1 MVSRSVFRV
10 LLGTSLLAALV
21 LLSACAVPETAEEPP
36 PLIDR
41 KIFFDD
47 PKISGAQ
54 VSPDGKWVSFRKPH
68 EGVMN
73 IWVKGLD
80 EPFDAARPITADK
93 ARPVVGYFW
102 TEDSRYVLYVQDKG
116 GNENFHVFAV
126 DPAGEPS
133 AEGGVPEARNLT
145 PIDGV
150 RAAIYALPEST
161 PNEIIVG
168 LNDRNPAL
176 HDVYRLN
183 IDTGERTLVLQND
196 YGVGAWVTDLDGN
209 VRMAFRQLPDG
220 GSEILNLVDG
230 KLEQV
235 YACTWLE
242 TCQPMRFHKD
252 GERVYMISNKGDD
265 VDLSRLMLLDPK
277 TGETELVHEDP
288 EGEVDFGG
296 PLFSDAT
303 EELIGVAYM
312 GDRLR
317 IYPFSDELKKDLE
330 FLRANLPDGELGAG
344 SGTND
349 DNISIVSVSRDVDP
363 GSVYIYNRAEGTV
376 EKLYESRPELPKEH
390 LAEMRPLR
398 YPARDGREIPAYLT
412 VPKGM
417 GETNLPV
424 VIFPHGG
431 PWARDTWG
439 YDGFAQFLANR
450 GYAVLQP
457 NFRGSEGYG
466 KDFLNAGNKEWGI
479 GAAQHD
485 LSDAVKYLV
494 DEGIADPERVGIM
507 GGSYGGYATLAGV
520 AFTPDLYAAAVDIVG
535 PSNLI
540 TLIKSFPAYWGPFMK
555 IWHLRWGNP
564 DDPEDRED
572 LLARSPLFAADQI
585 KTPLFVIQGAND
597 PRVTQIESDMIVSTL
612 RGLDRKVSYML
623 APDEGHGFRGRENRL
638 AMMVAIEQFLGEH
651 LGGRVQEDIDPEISS
666 HLDKIMVD
674 VATVEAPDIE
684 TYSMEAAGATAE

>member
-1 MVSRSVFRV
+1 
-10 LLGTSLLAALV
+10 
-21 LLSACAVPETAEEPP
+21 
-36 PLIDR
+36 
-41 KIFFDD
+41 
-47 PKISGAQ
+47 
-54 VSPDGKWVSFRKPH
+54 
-68 EGVMN
+68 MN
-73 IWVKGLD
+73 IWVKATE
-80 EPFDAARPITADK
+80 EPFDAARPITADT
-93 ARPVVGYFW
+93 ARPVRGYFW

-126 DPAGEPS
+126 DPAGEPT

-145 PIDGV
+145 PIDGI

-161 PNEIIVG
+161 PNEIVIG

-196 YGVGAWVTDLDGN
+196 FGVGAWVTDLEGN

-230 KLEQV
+230 QLEQV
-235 YACTWLE
+235 YSCTWLE

-265 VDLSRLMLLDPK
+265 VDLTRLMLLDPK

-303 EELIGVAYM
+303 EELIGAAYV

-317 IYPFSDELKKDLE
+317 IYPFTDELKKDLE
-330 FLRANLPDGELGAG
+330 FLRANLPDGELGSG

-349 DNISIVSVSRDVDP
+349 DNISLVSVSRDVDP
-363 GSVYIYNRAEGTV
+363 GSVYLYNRAEGTV

-390 LAEMRPLR
+390 LAEMRPIR

-412 VPKGM
+412 IPKGM
-417 GETNLPV
+417 GEKNLPV

-431 PWARDTWG
+431 PWARDSWG

-466 KDFLNAGNKEWGI
+466 KDFLNAANKEWGI

-555 IWHLRWGNP
+555 IWHLRWGDP
-564 DDPEDRED
+564 DDPQDRED

-612 RGLDRKVSYML
+612 RGLDREVAYML
-623 APDEGHGFRGRENRL
+623 APDEGHGFAGRENRL
-638 AMMVAIEQFLGEH
+638 AMFVGIEKFLGEH
-651 LGGRVQEDIDPEISS
+651 LGGRVQEDIDPEIKE
-666 HLDKIMVD
+666 HYEGLMVD

-684 TYSMEAAGATAE
+684 TYSMEAAGEPEAAE